1 MVIGQTN
8 YYGNINF
15 MNKKTLIIGGSVLGL
30 IAIGYFVFRKKKTA
44 TNDLDTSDV
53 IVEDDN
59 NNSSSNTTPKKET
72 APTPKKETAPAPKT
86 VDSKKIDSLR
96 AYIDKYALPKSINIK
111 DYNGWNKL
119 KKSSIYEGIDANNPD
134 FLQRW
139 ADAIKLRISSKGKN
153 GTMFSFRRKNSQITN
168 LFNSYYGVFEFNA
181 KNLNKRV
188 FATKDTYA
196 YMKPEESGYLTRI
209 EIKKGKEIG
218 VLKGVYF
225 NINELRPYL
234 YIPDTKFNPSLTNQM
249 DFTNEYRWVA
259 YGDNVAFK

>member
-1 MVIGQTN
+1 
-8 YYGNINF
+8 

-44 TNDLDTSDV
+44 TNDLDTSSDV
-53 IVEDDN
+53 LVEDDN
-59 NNSSSNTTPKKET
+59 SNSSSNN
-72 APTPKKETAPAPKT
+72 TPKKETAPAPKT
-86 VDSKKIDSLR
+86 ENSKKIDSLR
-96 AYIDKYALPKSINIK
+96 AYIDKYALPKNINIK

-119 KKSSIYEGIDANNPD
+119 KKSSLYEGIDANDLD

-139 ADAIKLRISSKGKN
+139 ADAVKLRISSKGKN
-153 GTMFSFRRKNSQITN
+153 GTMFSFRRKNSQTTN

-196 YMKPEESGYLTRI
+196 YAKPEESGYLTRI

-218 VLKGVYF
+218 VVKSVYF

-249 DFTNEYRWVA
+249 DLTNAYKWVM
-259 YGDNVAFK
+259 YGDNVIFK